1 MPAKPAYKR
10 LIGRTIVGFEQRWFP
25 KEQCRE
31 GAWGVEAIVLDD
43 GARIVLHIDE
53 HEHDYSV
60 RLVRCPQ
67 ETTNDC
73 NE

>member
-1 MPAKPAYKR
+1 MAAKPAYKR

-31 GAWGVEAIVLDD
+31 GAWGVQAIVLDD
-43 GARIVLHIDE
+43 GARIVLHVGE
-53 HEHDYSV
+53 HETEYSV

-67 ETTNDC
+67 EDK
-73 NE
+73 

>member
-10 LIGRTIVGFEQRWFP
+10 LIGRTIVGFEQLWFP

-43 GARIVLHIDE
+43 GARIVLQVGE
-53 HEHDYSV
+53 YEYGYWV
-60 RLVRCPQ
+60 RLVRCPK
-67 ETTNDC
+67 ED
-73 NE
+73 E